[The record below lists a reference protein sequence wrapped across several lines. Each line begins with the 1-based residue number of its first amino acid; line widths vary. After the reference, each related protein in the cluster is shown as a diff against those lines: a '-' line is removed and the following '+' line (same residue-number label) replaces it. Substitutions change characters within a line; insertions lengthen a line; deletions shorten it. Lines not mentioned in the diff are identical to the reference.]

1 MLNRVPEPYVPVTL
15 GMDQSM
21 GVGYTVKIGYEDFLD
36 KDSETGTIEFP
47 DEKTVTTTPRVV
59 AMLKAILIAG
69 CCRIEE
75 RSNAC
80 STVFE
85 ACNTATSEE
94 EFLKMADAIH
104 SDNPFVSDIVSSIR
118 EVWADWT

>member
-1 MLNRVPEPYVPVTL
+1 MLNRAPEPYVPVTL
-15 GMDQSM
+15 GIDQSM
-21 GVGYTVKIGYEDFLD
+21 GVGYAVKIGYEDFLD
-36 KDSETGTIEFP
+36 KDSTTGVIEFP
-47 DEKTVTTTPRVV
+47 DGRSVSTTPCVV

-75 RSNAC
+75 RSDAC
-80 STVFE
+80 RVVFE
-85 ACNTATSEE
+85 ACNTATSET
-94 EFLKMADAIH
+94 EFLRLASAIN